1 MRLKLLKNIWVD
13 SLVATGF
20 IFFVMYALSGLFS
33 AFEAI
38 DPIGEALDDVE
49 FTDIVYSKLR
59 ADPHAEEDVVIV
71 NMGSLPRK
79 YVAEQIR
86 IINKYNPKIIGID
99 SFFPYP
105 KEGEGDSVLAAA
117 LNEVEHLVMASKMLN
132 FVEEE
137 NGNWY
142 YDSLKLSAPAF
153 RSNAQFAFANLVT
166 DEGVEQEDVKTTRSF
181 SPTLP
186 HKGDSSSL
194 AFAVKIASLFAPEK
208 TERFLERNNEIE
220 HINYKGNTLGS
231 KSNFATTFSALDVEQ
246 VLYEE
251 FVPEMIEGKIVL
263 FGFLGNYFGDR
274 YNVEDK
280 YFTPLNEK
288 YAGRGEPDMYGV
300 VIHANIISMI
310 LDEKYVETIG
320 QNYKYLIAIILCYFN
335 VAAFMWVYYRLPA
348 WYDGIT
354 KLAQLLELLIL
365 VAIIIYAYHLYGWI
379 LELTLAMAAVAVVG
393 DSLEVYNGVVKNLF
407 TKKGRKELFRIKKKV
422 KKNKKGDK
430 STVVSLS

>member
-1 MRLKLLKNIWVD
+1 
-13 SLVATGF
+13 
-20 IFFVMYALSGLFS
+20 MYALSGLFS

-38 DPIGEALDDVE
+38 DPIGEALEDVE

-59 ADPHAEEDVVIV
+59 ADPYAEENIVIV
-71 NMGSLPRK
+71 NMGSLSRGG
-79 YVAEQIR
+79 VAEQIR
-86 IINKYNPKIIGID
+86 IINKYNPKVVGID

-105 KEGEGDSVLAAA
+105 KDPEQDSLLAAA
-117 LNEVEHLVMASKMLN
+117 LNEVETLVMASKVIN
-132 FVEEE
+132 IIIEDDDT
-137 NGNWY
+137 WY
-142 YDSLKLSAPAF
+142 GDSLKLSAPIF
-153 RSNAQFAFANLVT
+153 RENAIFAHANLVT
-166 DEGVEQEDVKTTRSF
+166 DKEGVQQEDVKTNRSF
-181 SPTLP
+181 SPRIP
-186 HKGDSSSL
+186 YKKDSSQT
-194 AFAVKIASLFAPEK
+194 AFAVKIASIFAPEK
-208 TERFLERNNEIE
+208 TQRFLDRDREIE
-220 HINYKGNTLGS
+220 YINYKGNILAS
-231 KSNFATTFSALDVEQ
+231 QSNFALTFSALDVED
-246 VLYEE
+246 VFNEN
-251 FVPEMIEGKIVL
+251 FVPEVIEGKIVL

-280 YFTPLNEK
+280 YFTPLNQK

-365 VAIIIYAYHLYGWI
+365 VAIIIYAYHLYGRI

-407 TKKGRKELFRIKKKV
+407 TKKGRKELFEIKKKV